1 MAMSANSVVITLVE
15 SEHFEKIVATLLWD
29 VRGRDAKEIRSR
41 IREEV

>member
-1 MAMSANSVVITLVE
+1 MSANSVVITLVK
-15 SEHFEKIVATLLWD
+15 SKKYFEKIVATLLWD

>member
-1 MAMSANSVVITLVE
+1 MAMSANSVVTSLVKVK
-15 SEHFEKIVATLLWD
+15 HFEKIVATLLWE